1 MAKKSK
7 MTNFIVKGVAAVC
20 TFLAS
25 MMLICPVVAATMS
38 AAGLKQST
46 NMNLFDIW
54 DNGLKDAPADY
65 TIMTICFSIVFFL
78 GLIMA
83 ILFVLNMFLNNQ
95 LIDKILMIAGIAF
108 AVLAVVGLICAFVYG
123 GSNSESVAGM
133 KVSISAGVGAI
144 LATIF
149 SVAAAAM
156 TFAEKSLSK

>member
-7 MTNFIVKGVAAVC
+7 MTNFIVKGIAAAC
-20 TFLAS
+20 AFLAS

-38 AAGLKQST
+38 GAGLKQTT

-83 ILFVLNMFLNNQ
+83 VLFILNMFLNNQ

-133 KVSISAGVGAI
+133 KLSISAGVGAI

-156 TFAEKSLSK
+156 TFAEKSLCK